1 MAGTVK
7 LPPLLAAGLS
17 VMFRDQRLDLGNFN
31 PADPALKSI
40 VGAEFW
46 DPTIDFSGY
55 TARLAF
61 WWRQGK

>member
-17 VMFRDQRLDLGNFN
+17 VMFQDQRLDLANFN
-31 PADPALKSI
+31 PADLALKSI

-46 DPTIDFSGY
+46 DPTIDFSRY

>member
-17 VMFRDQRLDLGNFN
+17 VMFRDQRLDLANFN

-40 VGAEFW
+40 VGAEFL
-46 DPTIDFSGY
+46 DPTIDFSGH